1 MTRFKRTISLLLVL
15 TMLAAGAF
23 SIISNAESE
32 NTVIAEEQE
41 RLQAKQEDI
50 EIAKKLVTLGV
61 ISEADT
67 ETLTDTMKR
76 SQIIP
81 LLIKLAG
88 LENAGDNSP
97 ATSPF
102 LDVGVYDTEI
112 GAYSILYKLGY
123 ISGDENRMFRP
134 NDLLTYNEA
143 ITLIINIMDYKL
155 FAMRNGGYPSGYLY
169 TANRYELLDGLSGH
183 GNEPIPWFD
192 VYRIL
197 NHALDANAVVTSSFT
212 GSGEAEFTLQKDLTI
227 LEDRYKV
234 KKLMGI
240 VTGNENT
247 RLRSQDSSGIG
258 QFQIEL
264 DRVVYDTPDQEYAH
278 LLGKAVTAYLK
289 KNDRNDYEVIY
300 LEETSKKNL
309 EYRIDAADL
318 LPNKTTDS
326 RIYYFDENGS
336 EKHIT
341 LDAANLTVIYNG
353 KSHSG
358 YGTLSNTLPKSGNL
372 IALDN
377 TGDQVADVL
386 FVYEFKNFIIDS
398 IDSYTNTYY
407 EKYTKEA
414 LVLDPQKDDLRIYY
428 ADGSPA
434 TVKNLVR
441 GTLISVM
448 QTGNST
454 DYRLITVYIGSET
467 IEGTLSEISGDG
479 KYLINDA
486 YYDLADN
493 LKNYIAKGQVA
504 EPQLG
509 LNSIFYLDYAGRIG
523 YYDHDTTVVKGQ
535 YGFVMGTEVKGAMP
549 DSVRMKIY
557 TDKGE
562 FIDIETERRLNLDGQ
577 HYSLSNESEIKKVQA
592 LIPVGDIIIFTQNGE
607 KVNYI
612 DTSAPNA
619 GTENPL
625 GDAGNLNLITE
636 GTSFRARNGLCH
648 GADASENK
656 FVVKNGQTVIF
667 TTPSMDK
674 LLEDQKAYSV
684 STKMNTSKLLYG
696 QYQNTATRQA
706 IESFSVYNLEKS
718 KIGVATCLLL
728 RGTTAS
734 GATGL
739 SRSSAFNV
747 FTKLSN
753 AIDKDGVPMKRA
765 YYYVNGEEM
774 SCLINDEV
782 YYSYT
787 RAGNAAGTLVPLKDV
802 ELQPGDVFQFAT
814 DEDGYINAVNVVYR
828 ADQSD
833 KKSDY
838 KPDTLLRDLAW
849 LKYPSYS
856 MEFNINEGEGAAAAR
871 FSSIDTKNNI
881 MLFDMN
887 DSEKSY
893 QIAVDKATFELFRK
907 DTLKGE
913 SVNSA
918 ALMEGDIVLIRSE
931 TGFDASAA
939 QILILR

>member
-81 LLIKLAG
+81 LLMNLAG

-234 KKLMGI
+234 KKIMCI

-309 EYRIDAADL
+309 EYRINAADL

-326 RIYYFDENGS
+326 RIYYSDENGS
-336 EKHIT
+336 EKHVG
-341 LDAANLTVIYNG
+341 LDAANLVVIYNG
-353 KSHSG
+353 KSYSA
-358 YGTLSNTLPKSGNL
+358 YGALSDVLPKNGYI

-377 TGDQVADVL
+377 TGDQTAEVL
-386 FVYEFKNFIIDS
+386 FVNEFQNFIIDS
-398 IDSYTNTYY
+398 FDSYTNTYY
-407 EKYTKEA
+407 EKYTKEP
-414 LVLDPQKDDLRIYY
+414 LRLDPTEDDLRICYQ
-428 ADGSPA
+428 DGRTA
-434 TVKNLVR
+434 AIGNLTR

-448 QTGNST
+448 QTENSKG
-454 DYRLITVYIGSET
+454 YRLITVMINSET
-467 IEGTLSEISGDG
+467 VTGQLDEITSDG
-479 KYLINDA
+479 KYLIDGV
-486 YYDLADN
+486 YFELADN
-493 LKNYIAKGQVA
+493 MIAYISMGLMAAPNVGQ
-504 EPQLG
+504 
-509 LNSIFYLDYAGRIG
+509 
-523 YYDHDTTVVKGQ
+523 TVVFCLDSAGKIGHYSRDSKKIKGQ
-535 YGFVMGTEVKGAMP
+535 YAFVIGTEIKGAIL
-549 DSVRMKIY
+549 DSIRMKIY
-557 TDKGE
+557 TDEGK
-562 FIDIETERRLNLDGQ
+562 FVDAKTTKNLNIDGKRYT
-577 HYSLSNESEIKKVQA
+577 LSSEAEIKKVQA
-592 LIPVGDIIIFTQNGE
+592 LIPVGDIIIFTMSGDSI
-607 KVNYI
+607 NYI
-612 DTSAPNA
+612 DTAAPNA

-625 GDAGNLNLITE
+625 GDAGNLNLITD
-636 GTSFRARNGLCH
+636 GTEFRARNGLCH
-648 GADASENK
+648 GTDASQNK
-656 FVVKNGQTVIF
+656 FVVKQDQTVIF
-667 TTPSMDK
+667 YTPAMDD
-674 LLEDQKAYSV
+674 LLGDTKGYSV
-684 STKMNTSKLLYG
+684 TKRMNGAKLLYG
-696 QYQNTATRQA
+696 PYRNTPTRQA
-706 IESFSVYNLEKS
+706 IEYFAAYNVEDA
-718 KIGVATCLLL
+718 KIGVSTCLLL
-728 RGTTAS
+728 RGSS
-734 GATGL
+734 GSGGTSL
-739 SRSSAFNV
+739 SRTSRFRV
-747 FTKLSN
+747 FTKLN
-753 AIDKDGVPMKRA
+753 DAVDADGIPVKRA
-765 YYYVNGEEM
+765 YYY
-774 SCLINDEV
+774 
-782 YYSYT
+782 
-787 RAGNAAGTLVPLKDV
+787 
-802 ELQPGDVFQFAT
+802 
-814 DEDGYINAVNVVYR
+814 EDGDERQAN
-828 ADQSD
+828 
-833 KKSDY
+833 
-838 KPDTLLRDLAW
+838 
-849 LKYPSYS
+849 
-856 MEFNINEGEGAAAAR
+856 
-871 FSSIDTKNNI
+871 
-881 MLFDMN
+881 
-887 DSEKSY
+887 
-893 QIAVDKATFELFRK
+893 LFR
-907 DTLKGE
+907 
-913 SVNSA
+913 
-918 ALMEGDIVLIRSE
+918 
-931 TGFDASAA
+931 
-939 QILILR
+939 